1 MVEEEVPL
9 DTAWKEYDLFKNIE
23 YWIHPDQEKYLSI
36 NIKMVKLAIQ
46 RRIRELLNYWTS
58 SLYSIRSALK
68 TEWARLRICMT
79 YR

>member
-46 RRIRELLNYWTS
+46 RRIREFWVSQTQNMHDL
-58 SLYSIRSALK
+58 
-68 TEWARLRICMT
+68 
-79 YR
+79 

>member
-58 SLYSIRSALK
+58 SLYPIRSALK